1 MTGVVMAL
9 LAAAAAVWVLAPLR
23 AAAGPAG
30 GSGSRAGE
38 PPERLRAARSAV
50 DDALRDLELDHATG
64 KVSEDDYR
72 LLRARYEG
80 RAAEVGR
87 TSRGPSV

>member
-1 MTGVVMAL
+1 MAL

-23 AAAGPAG
+23 AAARPAG
-30 GSGSRAGE
+30 ASDSRTGDR
-38 PPERLRAARSAV
+38 PERLRAARGAV

-72 LLRARYEG
+72 LLRAGYEG
-80 RAAEVGR
+80 RAAEPGR
-87 TSRGPSV
+87 TSGGSSV

>member
-30 GSGSRAGE
+30 GSGFRAGE
-38 PPERLRAARSAV
+38 QPEWPRAARVAV

-72 LLRARYEG
+72 LLRTRYEG
-80 RAAEVGR
+80 QAAEAGR
-87 TSRGPSV
+87 TSRGSSV